1 MIGRGALAET
11 ALRGVDLHT
20 HTTASDGSVAPADL
34 VAQAAGLGLRAIAIT
49 DHDTVAG
56 VDDAI
61 AAGERLGVGVVPGVE
76 LAPAYPHGK
85 LHVLGYLI
93 DHRNATLTE
102 GLRRIREA
110 RAERNERMAARI
122 VELGLPVTLADMAAE
137 AGGGQIGRPHM
148 ALALVRKGVVA
159 TTQEAFDRFLRSGGP
174 AHVPRRRLPVEE
186 AIAMV
191 RAAGGIAVIAHPHT
205 LSPPG
210 ADWEGEL
217 RRLRSLGIEG
227 IECYYSR
234 FAPGDVQRFL
244 SLARTLGL
252 LVTGGSDFHGASK
265 PDVRLGAVDA
275 GMPAPDA
282 LLHALLAHRRST
294 ARRQTAETDAQG
306 ATA

>member
-1 MIGRGALAET
+1 MKLAMRSGSTLYEADVALAVSRKVRDSLR
-11 ALRGVDLHT
+11 ARGVDVLMTRDRDTLIALDPKFLPFYQHAVLNTGGIMT
-20 HTTASDGSVAPADL
+20 HYG
-34 VAQAAGLGLRAIAIT
+34 AALGFALRCT
-49 DHDTVAG
+49 HELPHDFSG
-56 VDDAI
+56 WQ
-61 AAGERLGVGVVPGVE
+61 
-76 LAPAYPHGK
+76 
-85 LHVLGYLI
+85 
-93 DHRNATLTE
+93 
-102 GLRRIREA
+102 
-110 RAERNERMAARI
+110 MAAA
-122 VELGLPVTLADMAAE
+122 ELVTHFKWDE
-137 AGGGQIGRPHM
+137 RQP
-148 ALALVRKGVVA
+148 
-159 TTQEAFDRFLRSGGP
+159 EAFDRFLRSGGP

-210 ADWEGEL
+210 GDWEGEL